1 MVDNQKEE
9 IVVCLECSSEA
20 DGLEEN
26 MNLRPKVNFDMSM
39 IPLQLDR
46 VMALRTS
53 SFESDATLQ

>member
-9 IVVCLECSSEA
+9 IVVRLECSSEA
-20 DGLEEN
+20 DASEEN

-46 VMALRTS
+46 VMTLRTS
-53 SFESDATLQ
+53 SFESDTTLQ